1 MVSQLMLLNKIL
13 NTKDFSVVSMN
24 GLNVNHFFNYKAE
37 FNYIRNHLETYKVVP
52 DKLTFASI
60 FPDFD
65 FQDVTEPDSF
75 LVEQVYR
82 DYNQNYL
89 ATTFNKMKKALEAGN
104 VEQAQETL
112 KQAFEGQHTGNVMTC
127 TDLITDRS
135 RYDHYLERT
144 IDHDKYYLTT
154 GFPELDRV
162 LGGFDRTE
170 ENVVIMARPGIGK
183 SQVLIKLLTTAA
195 KAGLRCG
202 LYEGEMAA
210 DKVGYRFDTF
220 LSQIKNSSMNR
231 GDISI
236 NQMYKDYI
244 ENRLPNLVTGCV
256 KVFTPTDVPNGIV
269 TTDVLKTFIEREQL
283 DILFVD
289 QYDLLDDLG
298 HARQNY
304 EHVANIAKAIKKL
317 QVEKRIPIISVCQ
330 MNRTKNEDGS
340 QDTSQAAG
348 SDMISRYATIM
359 IALEQK
365 KLEESVG
372 QPSNTQLTLNI
383 IKARDGGD
391 GNKFVYFV
399 NFNTGEFWYINNEND
414 NITSEEEF
422 NDIQSI
428 YEPNDIEEDSPF

>member
-13 NTKDFSVVSMN
+13 ATKDFSVVSTN
-24 GLNVNHFFNYKAE
+24 GLNAEYFFNYKAE
-37 FNYIRNHLETYKVVP
+37 FNYIKNHLESYKVVP
-52 DKLTFASI
+52 DKLTFASV

-65 FQDVTEPDSF
+65 FQDVSEPDSF
-75 LVEQVYR
+75 LLEQLYK

-89 ATTFNKMKKALEAGN
+89 ATTFNKMKKSLEAGE
-104 VEQAQETL
+104 VDQAQAIL
-112 KQAFEGQHTGNVMTC
+112 KQAFEGQHTGTVMTC
-127 TDLITDRS
+127 TDLIHDTS

-144 IDHDKYYLTT
+144 VDHDKYYLTT

-162 LGGFDRTE
+162 LDRTE
-170 ENVVIMARPGIGK
+170 ENVVIMARPGQGK
-183 SQVLIKLLTTAA
+183 SQLLTRMLTTAA
-195 KAGLRCG
+195 KAGLNCG
-202 LYEGEMAA
+202 LYSGEMAA

-231 GDISI
+231 GDIAIS
-236 NQMYKDYI
+236 QMYKDYI
-244 ENRLPNLVTGCV
+244 ENRLPNLVTGSV

-269 TTDVLKTFIEREQL
+269 TVDVLRTFVEREKL

-298 HARQNY
+298 RVTKGY

-330 MNRTKNEDGS
+330 MTRQKNEDGS
-340 QDTSQAAG
+340 QDTTQAAG

-365 KLEESVG
+365 KVEEVTG
-372 QPSNTQLTLNI
+372 QPSTTQLTLNI

-391 GNKFVYFV
+391 NNKFTYFV

-414 NITSEEEF
+414 GITSEEDF
-422 NDIQSI
+422 DSIQSS
-428 YEPNDIEEDSPF
+428 YEPNEFDEDSPF